1 MTEQMAWD
9 RNVLLV
15 DHRLPV
21 ARPGWQ
27 LEEADPAGV
36 RAHRHLRQQAFVQ
49 DQGLFAGTDL
59 DDADDDPA
67 TVVLVARGAAG
78 EVLGGVRLA
87 PVGVDVGWW
96 TGSRLVVAPGS
107 PPGIGPAL
115 VAAACVRAEQA
126 GALRFD
132 ATV

>member
-36 RAHRHLRQQAFVQ
+36 HAHDRPGRRPRPPRPAHAPARRGHRTQPSSASSRSLPSARDTADFTVP
-49 DQGLFAGTDL
+49 TDTPSTS
-59 DDADDDPA
+59 AVCA
-67 TVVLVARGAAG
+67 SER
-78 EVLGGVRLA
+78 
-87 PVGVDVGWW
+87 
-96 TGSRLVVAPGS
+96 SS
-107 PPGIGPAL
+107 
-115 VAAACVRAEQA
+115 
-126 GALRFD
+126 
-132 ATV
+132 